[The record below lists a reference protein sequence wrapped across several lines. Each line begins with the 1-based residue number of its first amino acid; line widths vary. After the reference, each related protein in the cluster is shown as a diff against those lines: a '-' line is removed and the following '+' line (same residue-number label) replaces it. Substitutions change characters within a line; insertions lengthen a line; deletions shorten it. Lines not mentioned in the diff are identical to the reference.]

1 MPRVT
6 FTQINDIV
14 MRQLSNNQS
23 RLAKLQEQLSSG
35 KALNRP
41 SDAPIDVV
49 NDLELRS
56 NISHRGQNMRNSENG
71 GTYLTVLDSTM
82 MGFDDLFQ
90 RTRELALQ
98 GANDTLL
105 PRDRQYV
112 NNEVKQVM
120 LQMVNLANS
129 SYKGDYLFSGTDT
142 DKPPYSVLT
151 GTCDFDM
158 LATDPSDPAYVV
170 PPPPVPPAT
179 RTPVTFQIFD
189 RNATDA
195 ISTPSLNGNPEVRR
209 LIPGTV
215 TVANLVE
222 GTDYTVDYVQG
233 TISFL
238 TPAADAE
245 AAAGTLDMTFDWV
258 RRNELPNEN
267 GVINREV
274 ERGIIMQINV
284 KANDVFGSETEM
296 DAFSSVITLMQGLH
310 TSTQSEIESSIS
322 NLDTSFRRILGQ
334 QATVGSW
341 FNRMESTLDRNQEN
355 ITISTDLQSQLE
367 DLDFAKA
374 ISDFTLADSIYQ
386 ASLKSASKVLT
397 ATLMDYI

>member
-14 MRQLSNNQS
+14 MRQLSNNQTK
-23 RLAKLQEQLSSG
+23 LAKLQEQLSSG

-56 NISHRGQNMRNSENG
+56 NISHRNQNMRNSMNG

-82 MGFDDLFQ
+82 MGFDELFQ
-90 RTRELALQ
+90 RTRELSLQ

-112 NNEVKQVM
+112 NNEVRQVL

-142 DKPPYSVLT
+142 DRAPYSVLSGACNIDT
-151 GTCDFDM
+151 VAG
-158 LATDPSDPAYVV
+158 DPSDPAYVAA
-170 PPPPVPPAT
+170 PQ
-179 RTPVTFQIFD
+179 TFQIFD
-189 RNATDA
+189 RNSTDSL
-195 ISTPSLNGNPEVRR
+195 STLSADGNPQAKR

-222 GTDYTVDYVQG
+222 GTDYTLDYMAG
-233 TISFL
+233 TIRFL

-245 AAAGTLDMTFDWV
+245 AAAGTLDITFDWV
-258 RRNELPNEN
+258 RRNELQNER
-267 GVINREV
+267 GVIQREV
-274 ERGIIMQINV
+274 ERGIVMPINV
-284 KANDVFGSETEM
+284 KADDAFGSETEM
-296 DAFSSVITLMQGLH
+296 DAFSSIISLMQGLH
-310 TSTQSEIESSIS
+310 VSSQSQIESSITNVDVS
-322 NLDTSFRRILGQ
+322 LKRMLGQ

-341 FNRMESTLDRNQEN
+341 YNRMESTTDRNEEN
-355 ITISTDLQSQLE
+355 IIISTDLQSRLE

-374 ISDFTLADSIYQ
+374 ISDFTMADSVYQ
-386 ASLKSASKVLT
+386 ASLKSASRVLT

>member
-23 RLAKLQEQLSSG
+23 RVAKLQEQLSSG
-35 KALNRP
+35 RALNRP
-41 SDAPIDVV
+41 SDDPINVV

-56 NISHRGQNMRNSENG
+56 NISNRYQNMRNSENG

-112 NNEVKQVM
+112 NNEVRQIM
-120 LQMVNLANS
+120 LQMVNLANA

-142 DKPPYSVLT
+142 DKAPYSVLK
-151 GTCDFDM
+151 GACNFDTV
-158 LATDPSDPAYVV
+158 ATDASDPAYAAA
-170 PPPPVPPAT
+170 PQ
-179 RTPVTFQIFD
+179 TFQIFD
-189 RNATDA
+189 RNTTDSIA
-195 ISTPSLNGNPEVRR
+195 TPSLNGNPEVKR

-215 TVANLVE
+215 TVPTLVE
-222 GTDYTVDYVQG
+222 GTDYSVDYIQG
-233 TISFL
+233 TITFL
-238 TPAADAE
+238 TPAADA
-245 AAAGTLDMTFDWV
+245 AAGAGTLNVNFDWI
-258 RRNELPNEN
+258 RRNELQNEQ
-267 GVINREV
+267 GDIYREV
-274 ERGIIMQINV
+274 ERGITMKINV
-284 KANDVFGSETEM
+284 KANDAFGSETEM
-296 DAFSSVITLMQGLH
+296 DAFSSIISLMQGLH
-310 TSTQSEIESSIS
+310 TSTQSEIESSIT
-322 NLDTSFRRILGQ
+322 NLDGSLRRILGQ

-341 FNRMESTLDRNQEN
+341 FNRMESTTDRNEEN
-355 ITISTDLQSQLE
+355 ITISTDLQSKLE

-374 ISDFTLADSIYQ
+374 ISDFTMADSIYQ
-386 ASLKSASKVLT
+386 ASLKSASRVLT
-397 ATLMDYI
+397 ATLMDYL

>member
-56 NISHRGQNMRNSENG
+56 SISHRGQNMRNSENG

-112 NNEVKQVM
+112 NNEVRQVM

-142 DKPPYSVLT
+142 DKAPYSVLS
-151 GTCDFDM
+151 GNCDFDT
-158 LATDPSDPAYVV
+158 LATDPSDPAYVAA
-170 PPPPVPPAT
+170 PQ
-179 RTPVTFQIFD
+179 TFQIFD

-215 TVANLVE
+215 TIANLVE

-233 TISFL
+233 TVTFL
-238 TPAADAE
+238 TAAADAE
-245 AAAGTLDMTFDWV
+245 AAAGTLNMSFDWV

-310 TSTQSEIESSIS
+310 TSTQAEIESSIT